1 MIMKLKYWT
10 IAIGVVA
17 LFASAQASAGLITF
31 EDAPGLGLADNG
43 DVANEYQGSDGV
55 TFKMAILEK
64 YGDSDSGSGFTN
76 DPIGEND
83 VASNDQFPA
92 PPGLGGWFLR
102 SSKGN
107 DGSGYFLIVNYD
119 FAVTEASGQI
129 WDIDGGG
136 QQSSEKWKVEAWNGG
151 TLVDSIFSPE
161 GTSKGA
167 GSLNGLPWTFTLST
181 SSSFDTL
188 KFEFVGTKTNYIGL
202 AFDNFNTNSSR
213 ITVPAPSVVWIF
225 GAGLGLL
232 GLGAGLRRRK
242 YTGGDLA
249 V

>member
-10 IAIGVVA
+10 IAVGVVA

-31 EDAPGLGLADNG
+31 EDATSSGLGDN
-43 DVANEYQGSDGV
+43 DSVTTEYQGSDGV
-55 TFKMAILEK
+55 TFEMATLEK
-64 YGDSDSGSGFTN
+64 YGDSDTVAGFTN
-76 DPIGEND
+76 DPIGKND

-107 DGSGYFLIVNYD
+107 NGTGDFLIVHYD
-119 FAVTEASGQI
+119 SAVTEASGQI
-129 WDIDGGG
+129 WDIDG
-136 QQSSEKWKVEAWNGG
+136 SDSDHSEQWEVQAWNGS
-151 TLVDSIFSPE
+151 TFVDSILSPE
-161 GTSKGA
+161 GTSKDA
-167 GSLNGLPWTFTLST
+167 GSLNGLPWTFSLST
-181 SSSFDTL
+181 SSAFDTL